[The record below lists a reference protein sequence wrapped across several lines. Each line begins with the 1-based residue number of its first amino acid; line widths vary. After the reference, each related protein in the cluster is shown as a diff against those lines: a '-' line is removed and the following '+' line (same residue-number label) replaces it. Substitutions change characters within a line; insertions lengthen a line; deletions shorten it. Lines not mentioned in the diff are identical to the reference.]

1 LLECTWINIIIEHC
15 LYATDKCEPWTSNL
29 RESGK
34 GGDLWGSEKR
44 QVEGCCFHD
53 NETFGLR
60 ENQDIS

>member
-1 LLECTWINIIIEHC
+1 MIIEHC
-15 LYATDKCEPWTSNL
+15 LYATDKCEPRTSNL

-34 GGDLWGSEKR
+34 REDLWGSEKR
-44 QVEGCCFHD
+44 QVEGCCAYD